1 MIDIETKIK
10 KAFELSDLLYSRER
24 DRISSELKKDLPKIS
39 NSFESRGIFYSGIH
53 VDKIFNRKLESINQL
68 VNFRITLDMQE
79 VNKIVDLITVK
90 ISEIILERVLQLI
103 EGQMEN
109 LKYEMEKFCRNFSG
123 PDRYSDLINS
133 RLKDEK
139 NKLISYVKRE
149 VDIFQRQS
157 ESSVRKN
164 EKKERKLIVS
174 EIIEKIDS
182 INLLMKKNYKIKLF
196 EIQEQK
202 IWNNLF
208 EPCHD
213 KKDFVLHI
221 TALSSLIDWINKNEL
236 KNLLKTH
243 PQNGSVNYLEVF
255 LQEKYPNYDL
265 NIIKRFRRIFKIR
278 KMFPV
283 HRDTNESIKAIEKL
297 GESYPNTNYKR
308 LWDKILL
315 DFYLSLRQFEE
326 ILLP

>member
-1 MIDIETKIK
+1 MIDIESKIK

-24 DRISSELKKDLPKIS
+24 DRISSELEKDLPKIS
-39 NSFESRGIFYSGIH
+39 NSFESRGIFYSGMH
-53 VDKIFNRKLESINQL
+53 VDKIFNRKLEAIKQF

-79 VNKIVDLITVK
+79 INKIVDLTTVK
-90 ISEIILERVLQLI
+90 ISEIIFERALQLI
-103 EGQMEN
+103 EGQIKN
-109 LKYEMEKFCRNFSG
+109 LKFEMEKFCRHFPNPHSYLG
-123 PDRYSDLINS
+123 LVNT

-139 NKLISYVKRE
+139 NKLISYAKRE
-149 VDIFQRQS
+149 VDIFQKQS
-157 ESSVRKN
+157 ESNVQIE
-164 EKKERKLIVS
+164 EKKEKKFIVS

-221 TALSSLIDWINKNEL
+221 TALSSFIDWININEL
-236 KNLLKTH
+236 KNLLKTQ
-243 PQNGSVNYLEVF
+243 PQNGSINYLERF
-255 LQEKYPNYDL
+255 LQEKYSNYDL
-265 NIIKRFRRIFKIR
+265 KIIKRLRRIFTIR

-283 HRDTNESIKAIEKL
+283 HVNTKESIKAIEEL
-297 GESYPNTNYKR
+297 GESYPDINYKR

>member
-39 NSFESRGIFYSGIH
+39 NSFESRGIFYSDIH

-133 RLKDEK
+133 HLKDEK

-174 EIIEKIDS
+174 EIIERIDS

-196 EIQEQK
+196 KIQEQK

>member
-1 MIDIETKIK
+1 MSDIKSKIK
-10 KAFELSDLLYSRER
+10 KAYELSDLLYSRER
-24 DRISSELKKDLPKIS
+24 DKISSDLEKVLPKIS
-39 NSFESRGIFYSGIH
+39 EEFNLRGMFHSSIH
-53 VDKIFNRKLESINQL
+53 VNKILDRRLEALKQL
-68 VNFRITLDMQE
+68 VNFRMKQDMQE
-79 VNKIVDLITVK
+79 ISQLFDVVT
-90 ISEIILERVLQLI
+90 SEICEKICERVKQLI
-103 EGQMEN
+103 ESQIDN
-109 LKYEMEKFCRNFSG
+109 LKFEMEKFCRHFPS
-123 PDRYSDLINS
+123 PDSYLDLIDS
-133 RLKDEK
+133 RIKDEK
-139 NKLISYVKRE
+139 NILISYAKRE

-157 ESSVRKN
+157 ESNVQKN
-164 EKKERKLIVS
+164 EKKEKKLIVS

-182 INLLMKKNYKIKLF
+182 INLLMKKKYKIKLF
-196 EIQEQK
+196 VIQEQK

-243 PQNGSVNYLEVF
+243 PQSGSVNYLEVF

-265 NIIKRFRRIFKIR
+265 NIIKRVRRIFKIR

-283 HRDTNESIKAIEKL
+283 HRDTNESIKAIEEL
-297 GESYPNTNYKR
+297 GESYSTVNYKR